1 MEVSVGTLTSKGQ
14 ITIPKEIREILGVIE
29 GDKLIFLVEGDRITM
44 RKVTSEKLS
53 DVLSRQ
59 KPWPETGLEFQR
71 RLRGEWHPE

>member
-29 GDKLIFLVEGDRITM
+29 GDRLIFLVEGDRITM

>member
-71 RLRGEWHPE
+71 RLRGEWRRG

>member
-29 GDKLIFLVEGDRITM
+29 GDKMIFLVEGDRITM

>member
-1 MEVSVGTLTSKGQ
+1 MEVSIGTLTSKGQ

>member
-53 DVLSRQ
+53 DILSRQ